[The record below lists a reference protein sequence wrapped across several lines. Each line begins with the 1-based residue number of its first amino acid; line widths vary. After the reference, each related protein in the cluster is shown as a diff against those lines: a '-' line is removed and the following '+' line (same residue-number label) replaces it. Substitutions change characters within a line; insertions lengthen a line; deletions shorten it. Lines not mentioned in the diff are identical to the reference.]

1 MCQTCTFEGFD
12 GSKLCADCTTRRGL
26 AITPRAAPPIP
37 QGINC
42 VQHPSVAATRQ
53 CKLCG
58 AFMCTTCDFELPGN
72 LHVCPSCA
80 TAPRTALSPRRK
92 KLMWGAFGFAIFAT
106 IGMAVLMSGA
116 LAGMAEDK
124 VGEQALGILF
134 SLFVLVPAV
143 VGMGM
148 GLSAIDRRLSN
159 PISLW
164 IATIWN
170 ITLVG
175 AFVLLCIVGVFMG

>member
-1 MCQTCTFEGFD
+1 M
-12 GSKLCADCTTRRGL
+12 L
-26 AITPRAAPPIP
+26 
-37 QGINC
+37 
-42 VQHPSVAATRQ
+42 
-53 CKLCG
+53 
-58 AFMCTTCDFELPGN
+58 
-72 LHVCPSCA
+72 
-80 TAPRTALSPRRK
+80 
-92 KLMWGAFGFAIFAT
+92 WGAFGFAILAT

-124 VGEQALGILF
+124 VGEQVLGLLLT
-134 SLFVLVPAV
+134 LFVLVPSV

-170 ITLVG
+170 IILLC
-175 AFVLLCIVGVFMG
+175 AFVLLCIIGIFMK